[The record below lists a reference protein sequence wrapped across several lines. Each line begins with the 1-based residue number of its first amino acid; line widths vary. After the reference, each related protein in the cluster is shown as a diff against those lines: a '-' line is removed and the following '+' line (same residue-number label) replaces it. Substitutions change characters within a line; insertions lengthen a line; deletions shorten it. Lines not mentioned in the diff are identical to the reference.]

1 MKEATKSMFSLGR
14 KFLSHVLPGIMRP
27 LRILWN
33 EIIAFLFICFAI
45 PAAPKVYS
53 SWKEFDGGPEG
64 LFRLALSSLFL
75 VTMLAF
81 AIGSFLRAKKISR
94 TEP

>member
-1 MKEATKSMFSLGR
+1 
-14 KFLSHVLPGIMRP
+14 MRP

-33 EIIAFLFICFAI
+33 EMIAFVFICFAI

-53 SWKEFDGGPEG
+53 SWKEFDGEPER
-64 LFRLALSSLFL
+64 LFRLVLSTLFL

-81 AIGSFLRAKKISR
+81 AVFSFLRAKKISR
-94 TEP
+94 TAP

>member
-1 MKEATKSMFSLGR
+1 MFSLGR

-33 EIIAFLFICFAI
+33 EMIAFVFICFAI

-53 SWKEFDGGPEG
+53 SWKDFDGEPEH
-64 LFRLALSSLFL
+64 LFRLVLSTLFL
-75 VTMLAF
+75 VTMLSF
-81 AIGSFLRAKKISR
+81 AVFSFLRAKKISR
-94 TEP
+94 TAP

>member
-1 MKEATKSMFSLGR
+1 
-14 KFLSHVLPGIMRP
+14 MRP

-33 EIIAFLFICFAI
+33 EMIAFVFIVLAV

-53 SWKEFDGGPEG
+53 AWRDFDGEPER
-64 LFRLALSSLFL
+64 LFRLILSSLFL

-81 AIGSFLRAKKISR
+81 ALFSFLRAKKISR
-94 TEP
+94 TQP

>member
-1 MKEATKSMFSLGR
+1 MFSLGR

-33 EIIAFLFICFAI
+33 EMIAFVFICFAI

-53 SWKEFDGGPEG
+53 YWKEFDGDPQG
-64 LFRLALSSLFL
+64 LFRLVLSTLFL
-75 VTMLAF
+75 ITMVSF
-81 AIGSFLRAKKISR
+81 AVFSFLRAKKISR
-94 TEP
+94 TQP

>member
-1 MKEATKSMFSLGR
+1 MLSQGK

-33 EIIAFLFICFAI
+33 EMISFVFVCFAV
-45 PAAPKVYS
+45 PAGFKVYEC
-53 SWKEFDGGPEG
+53 WRDFDGEPKTV
-64 LFRLALSSLFL
+64 FRLILSGVFL
-75 VTMLAF
+75 VTMLFF
-81 AIGSFLRAKKISR
+81 ASSSFLRAKKISR